1 MHNLIRPR
9 NSLRFLLLLVSLIVV
24 SVVDHQ
30 SEIRSLPI
38 KWNVSTGE
46 NVKWSVPLGSLT
58 YSSPTVHGEFVFVGT
73 NNGNGYDPAIPSSAI
88 LGVMLCLEKETG
100 KFLWQLSN
108 KGLPAGRSSDWPV
121 HGVTSQAFADKNRL
135 WYVNNRGEVV
145 CLDVDGFYDGENDGP
160 FRNEPS
166 SRKIDADIVWKVDM
180 IKTFGVSPHKTAH
193 CNVVVDDQ
201 RVYVKTSNGV
211 GLAHIDLPAPNAPRI
226 VVLDRATGQTIWTEN
241 SSEHIMHGSWGSP
254 TLATIAGKR
263 QILFSGGDG
272 WLYSFDPAG
281 DGHGKPVLLWKF
293 DCNFKTAIRGAG
305 AGAGALGTRN
315 MLLAAPTVRDGKVF
329 VAPGQDPEHGSGLSQ
344 VWCID
349 PGSKRGDISPTLVK
363 LGQGSKG
370 PSRGNGFQ
378 HCDLKAGDKEIPN
391 PNSGLAWCYTGADS
405 NGDGV
410 IDESDTPHMARSL
423 SEVRVQDGFA
433 FVTDMNGFVHCID
446 AKTGKPVWHFNC
458 IASIWSSPLLSDSHV
473 YVGTEDGEVV
483 VLEIKQNP
491 SLKKP
496 TPVATNITP
505 NYGSVYANMSSSD
518 GVIYI
523 ASRSEL
529 TAVYMQ
535 PKKPKG
541 K

>member
-1 MHNLIRPR
+1 M
-9 NSLRFLLLLVSLIVV
+9 LVALVAIVV
-24 SVVDHQ
+24 AVVKHQ
-30 SEIRSLPI
+30 SGFRSLPI

-46 NVKWSVPLGSLT
+46 NVKWSVPLGSHSL
-58 YSSPTVHGEFVFVGT
+58 SSPTVHGEFVFVGS
-73 NNGNGYDPAIPSSAI
+73 NNGNGYDPAIPSSVD
-88 LGVMLCLEKETG
+88 LGVMLCFEKETG
-100 KFLWQLSN
+100 KFLWQHSN
-108 KGLPAGRSSDWPV
+108 KRLPVGRSSGWPAQ
-121 HGVTSQAFADKNRL
+121 GVSSQAFADKNRI
-135 WYVNNRGEVV
+135 WYVNNRAEVV

-160 FRNEPS
+160 FHNEAS

-180 IKTFGVSPHKTAH
+180 IKTFGVSPHH
-193 CNVVVDDQ
+193 HNGINCNVVVDDQ
-201 RVYVKTSNGV
+201 RVYVKTGNGV
-211 GLAHIDLPAPNAPRI
+211 GPAHIDLPAPNAPRI

-241 SSEHIMHGSWGSP
+241 SSKHIMHGSWGSP

-281 DGHGKPVLLWKF
+281 DGNGKPVLLWKF
-293 DCNFKTAIRGAG
+293 DCNFKTATR
-305 AGAGALGTRN
+305 GAGALGTRN

-329 VAPGQDPEHGSGLSQ
+329 VAPGQDPEHGIGLSQ

-349 PGSKRGDISPTLVK
+349 PGKKRGDISPTLVK
-363 LGQGSKG
+363 LGHGSKG
-370 PSRGNGFQ
+370 PSRANGFQ
-378 HCDLKAGDKEIPN
+378 HCDLGAGDTEIPN

-410 IDESDTPHMARSL
+410 IDESDTLFMARSL
-423 SEVRVQDGFA
+423 SEVRVLDAFA
-433 FVTDMNGFVHCID
+433 FVTDLNGLVHCID
-446 AKTGKPVWHFNC
+446 AKTGKPVWQFNC

-483 VLEIKQNP
+483 VLEIEQNP

-496 TPVATNITP
+496 APVARNLTR
-505 NYGSVYANMSSSD
+505 NYSAVYADMSSRD

-523 ASRSEL
+523 VDRSKL
-529 TAVYMQ
+529 TAVYIE
-535 PKKPKG
+535 PKKPKA

>member
-1 MHNLIRPR
+1 MLNPIRLR
-9 NSLRFLLLLVSLIVV
+9 MSLRFLLLLVSLIVV
-24 SVVDHQ
+24 SVVEHQ

-38 KWNVSTGE
+38 QWNVSTGE
-46 NVKWSVPLGSLT
+46 NVKWSVPLGSHSL
-58 YSSPTVHGEFVFVGT
+58 SRPTVHGEFVFVGT
-73 NNGNGYDPAIPSSAI
+73 NNGNGYDPAIPSSVD
-88 LGVMLCLEKETG
+88 LGVMLCFEKETG
-100 KFLWQLSN
+100 KFLWQHSN
-108 KGLPAGRSSDWPV
+108 KKLAVRRGPDWQLQ
-121 HGVTSQAFADKNRL
+121 GVGSQAFADKNRL
-135 WYVNNRGEVV
+135 WYVNKRGEVV

-160 FRNEPS
+160 FRNEAS

-180 IKTFGVSPHKTAH
+180 IKTFGVSPHH
-193 CNVVVDDQ
+193 HNGINCNVVVDDQ
-201 RVYVKTSNGV
+201 RVYVKTGNGV
-211 GLAHIDLPAPNAPRI
+211 GPAHIDLPAPNAPRI

-254 TLATIAGKR
+254 TLATIAGKQ

-281 DGHGKPVLLWKF
+281 DGNGKPVLLWKF
-293 DCNFKTAIRGAG
+293 DCNFKTATRG

-315 MLLAAPTVRDGKVF
+315 ILLAAPTVRDGKVF

-370 PSRGNGFQ
+370 PSRENGFQ

-391 PNSGLAWCYTGADS
+391 PNSGLAWCYTGTNS
-405 NGDGV
+405 NDDGV
-410 IDESDTPHMARSL
+410 IDESDTPYMARSL

-433 FVTDMNGFVHCID
+433 FVTDTNGLLHCID

-483 VLEIKQNP
+483 VLEIEQNP
-491 SLKKP
+491 LLKKP
-496 TPVATNITP
+496 TPVARNDSP
-505 NYGSVYANMSSSD
+505 KYGAVYASMSSRD

-523 ASRSEL
+523 ASLSEL
-529 TAVYMQ
+529 TAVHIE
-535 PKKPKG
+535 PKKPKA